1 MQFVVVDDTLKEERI
16 SKDLERADQK
26 LIPVNLI
33 YPPNYPAEPA
43 VLLNELISPAD
54 ALKVLARM
62 EEIQNSLP
70 QNKAKEA
77 QVASQNLK

>member
-26 LIPVNLI
+26 LIPVNII

>member
-1 MQFVVVDDTLKEERI
+1 MQFVVVNNTLKEERI

-26 LIPVNLI
+26 AIPVNII

-62 EEIQNSLP
+62 EAIQNSLP

>member
-1 MQFVVVDDTLKEERI
+1 MQFVVVDNTMKDERI

-26 LIPVNLI
+26 AIPVNII
-33 YPPNYPAEPA
+33 YPPSYPAEPA

-62 EEIQNSLP
+62 EKIQNSLP
-70 QNKAKEA
+70 QNKPKEP